1 MDYRNNVLEL
11 IGNTPLVKINRINR
25 GLKPLILAKLES
37 MNPGGSIKDRIGIS
51 MIEDAEKKGTLKPG
65 GTIIEATS
73 GNTGIGLALAAAVK
87 GYKTV
92 FVCTDK
98 VSLEKINYLKALGSE
113 VIVVSN
119 AVRHDS
125 PDYYVTVAKKIASE
139 TSNSI
144 FMYQYS
150 NPANPEIHYKT
161 TGPEL
166 WRQTEGKITHYVTN
180 IGTGGNISGTGRYL
194 KEKNPLIKVIAA
206 DPVGSIFKDYK
217 EKGVVGD
224 GVPYLVEGIGQ
235 DCIPENVHF
244 KYIDEIISVTDKQSF
259 AAARLLAREEG
270 IFCGGSTGTNLHA
283 ALQIAQDLDKDALIV
298 FMVSDTGERYLTKFH
313 NEAWL
318 KEKRL
323 LINEVRSL
331 GDISSSKRSGNL
343 KSLIYVD
350 VKDSVKNAIKLM
362 NEKGFSQLPVM
373 ENGQS
378 VGSIREPKFMAAI
391 LDNPQ
396 LMEAEVGKLMGEG
409 FPVLDAKTE
418 LPVVKDYLT
427 KTTAVLVAEYGRI
440 IDLITRYDLIEYTD
454 SYNK

>member
-180 IGTGGNISGTGRYL
+180 IGTGGNISGTG
-194 KEKNPLIKVIAA
+194 
-206 DPVGSIFKDYK
+206 
-217 EKGVVGD
+217 
-224 GVPYLVEGIGQ
+224 
-235 DCIPENVHF
+235 
-244 KYIDEIISVTDKQSF
+244 
-259 AAARLLAREEG
+259 
-270 IFCGGSTGTNLHA
+270 
-283 ALQIAQDLDKDALIV
+283 
-298 FMVSDTGERYLTKFH
+298 
-313 NEAWL
+313 
-318 KEKRL
+318 
-323 LINEVRSL
+323 
-331 GDISSSKRSGNL
+331 
-343 KSLIYVD
+343 
-350 VKDSVKNAIKLM
+350 
-362 NEKGFSQLPVM
+362 
-373 ENGQS
+373 
-378 VGSIREPKFMAAI
+378 
-391 LDNPQ
+391 
-396 LMEAEVGKLMGEG
+396 
-409 FPVLDAKTE
+409 
-418 LPVVKDYLT
+418 
-427 KTTAVLVAEYGRI
+427 
-440 IDLITRYDLIEYTD
+440 
-454 SYNK
+454 